1 MVDLV
6 VPLVVDV
13 GRKIDY
19 DDERR
24 NTVMESM
31 DLMGDNQD
39 LLGMIDNSF

>member
-1 MVDLV
+1 V

>member
-1 MVDLV
+1 
-6 VPLVVDV
+6 VVDV